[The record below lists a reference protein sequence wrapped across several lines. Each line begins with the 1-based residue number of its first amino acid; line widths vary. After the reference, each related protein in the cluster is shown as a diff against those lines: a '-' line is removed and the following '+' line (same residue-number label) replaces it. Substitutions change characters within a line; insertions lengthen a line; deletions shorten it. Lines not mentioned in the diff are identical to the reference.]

1 MVSEENRTR
10 QSGAWETAAT
20 DPQETFGWLRSD
32 VAVHGSLDTEPE
44 CSAAQRLRQK
54 FRVHLTVI

>member
-32 VAVHGSLDTEPE
+32 AGNQCMGLLTRSRSVR
-44 CSAAQRLRQK
+44 QRNACVRNSGY
-54 FRVHLTVI
+54 I